1 MTGGG
6 PIVELNPKPKKI
18 LNFVRPTKIHAQTFG
33 TLNIQCFPSVTV
45 RVPDT
50 MIALSSP
57 LSSGMEVLEFL
68 FDNDFHPGFHR
79 VSLDSLS
86 LSKADV
92 FSFFV
97 TGSSTCSSTSTL
109 EWNRD
114 EHPQYLHLADT
125 LCFHSHRLKQTTN
138 TVQGMI
144 LYIFP

>member
-6 PIVELNPKPKKI
+6 GPRVELNPKPKKI

-33 TLNIQCFPSVTV
+33 TLKIQCFPSVTV

-79 VSLDSLS
+79 EFHLILCHCRKPMSSVSL
-86 LSKADV
+86 
-92 FSFFV
+92 
-97 TGSSTCSSTSTL
+97 
-109 EWNRD
+109 
-114 EHPQYLHLADT
+114 
-125 LCFHSHRLKQTTN
+125 
-138 TVQGMI
+138 
-144 LYIFP
+144 